1 MNVRMKRII
10 AEKKDISDQ
19 NCKKETYET
28 ENRVNEKERSKWKI
42 LRKNILHEKLKNKT
56 EIQDGKLKKYI

>member
-10 AEKKDISDQ
+10 AKKKDISDQ

-28 ENRVNEKERSKWKI
+28 ENRVNEKERSKWEI
-42 LRKNILHEKLKNKT
+42 LRKNILDEKLKNKT
-56 EIQDGKLKKYI
+56 EIQGGQLKKYI